1 MTQKYIQ
8 IPVNLNEAARAMG
21 RKSYSAQKKKLG
33 KKKYR
38 EEMKRRG
45 LVRWEKAKGIKIN
58 PPL

>member
-8 IPVNLNEAARAMG
+8 LNEAARAMG
-21 RKSYSAQKKKLG
+21 KKSHSAQKKKLG

-58 PPL
+58 P